1 MHRELP
7 ETELSENS
15 DYERWYFEGQPTVW
29 EVEGKEV
36 FEGREQPKTEYALV
50 LSGGY
55 EKGDNDRFSSTQNHD
70 PHPPE

>member
-1 MHRELP
+1 MLRELP

-36 FEGREQPKTEYALV
+36 YKRREQPKTEHTLF

-55 EKGDNDRFSSTQNHD
+55 ENGDTDRSSSTQNFD
-70 PHPPE
+70 PHSPE